1 MPVSGGS
8 AMEFKTKKQRN
19 NYFRSVNTIINDGLA
34 ARPEWAKVPIT
45 FTKEDFKL
53 KSTIH
58 NDAMVIEVNIAGWII
73 GKVLVDNGCSADIL
87 FLKTFEKMNLSQ
99 HMLHPLEYPLQGFG
113 GKPIKPVG
121 KISLP
126 VSFGDLDIAR
136 TETLTFDVDDIYHPY
151 LAIFGRGF
159 MNKFDA
165 VIRQQFLCMKIP
177 APKRVITVFG
187 DEQEARNIEKGHTPG
202 QANVY
207 QLKTAEEKKEPYEE
221 TKRDKEKIEIAEDG
235 ETKKVYLD
243 DMPDRAVVDG

>member
-1 MPVSGGS
+1 
-8 AMEFKTKKQRN
+8 
-19 NYFRSVNTIINDGLA
+19 
-34 ARPEWAKVPIT
+34 VPIT
-45 FTKEDFKL
+45 FTEEDFKL
-53 KSTIH
+53 KYAIH

-73 GKVLVDNGCSADIL
+73 GKILVENGSSADIL

-99 HMLHPLEYPLQGFG
+99 HMLHPPEYPLQGFG

-126 VSFGDLDIAR
+126 VSFGDPDNAR
-136 TETLTFDVDDIYHPY
+136 KENLTFDVVDIYHPY

-177 APKRVITVFG
+177 APKGVIAVFG
-187 DEQEARNIEKGHTPG
+187 NQQEARNIEKSHTPG

-207 QLKTAEEKKEPYEE
+207 QLKTTDERKEPYEE
-221 TKRDKEKIEIAEDG
+221 ARQDKEKIEITANG
-235 ETKKVYLD
+235 ETKKVHLD
-243 DMPDRAVVDG
+243 DMPGRTVTIGAHFNLEEEKELIQFLNKNKVVFAWSAKDLQGV